1 MFPKNALDGLE
12 PLRIRIFFFFFNVAK
27 SNLCGELI
35 KGQMLFADINLLYA
49 LSLIPSTT

>member
-12 PLRIRIFFFFFNVAK
+12 PLRIRIFFFSNVAK